1 MQRDVD
7 GTFKAFK
14 GRCFPGFDK
23 ENRLNLARSTT
34 PRVGRVE
41 MGAGIAEIWKTVS
54 SNEFQPESV
63 FALVAENHEWNVT

>member
-14 GRCFPGFDK
+14 GRCFPGFKK

-34 PRVGRVE
+34 PRMG
-41 MGAGIAEIWKTVS
+41 MGAGIRKTVS
-54 SNEFQPESV
+54 SNQSPFLPW
-63 FALVAENHEWNVT
+63 LLKNHEWNVT

>member
-7 GTFKAFK
+7 GMFKAFK

-34 PRVGRVE
+34 PRVG
-41 MGAGIAEIWKTVS
+41 MGAGIAGIWKTVS
-54 SNEFQPESV
+54 SNQSPFLPWLLKTMSGM
-63 FALVAENHEWNVT
+63 